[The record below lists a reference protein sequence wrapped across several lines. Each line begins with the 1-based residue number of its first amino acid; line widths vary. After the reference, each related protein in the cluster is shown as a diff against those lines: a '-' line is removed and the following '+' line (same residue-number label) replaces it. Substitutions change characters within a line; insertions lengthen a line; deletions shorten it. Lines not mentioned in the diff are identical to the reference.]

1 MFNKN
6 IKLVITALILAFAI
20 YQFTQGFVGNGIALV
35 FFSSIFVLLYF
46 KNEMILLSFW
56 KLRKQ
61 DFDGAKRWLD
71 KIGNPQANLTQ
82 KQQGYYNYLH
92 GLMTAQ
98 TNMNQSE
105 KFFKKAIQLGLSMKQ
120 DIAMAKLNLAGIA
133 MTKRRKREAQKLL
146 KEAKDLDKQGMLK
159 DQIKM
164 MKQQM
169 KKI

>member
-6 IKLVITALILAFAI
+6 IKLVLTALILAFAV
-20 YQFTQGFVGNGIALV
+20 YQFTQGLIGNGIALI

-46 KNEMILLSFW
+46 KNEMILLAFW

-61 DFDGAKRWLD
+61 DFEGAKKWLD

-82 KQQGYYNYLH
+82 KQQGYYHYLH

-105 KFFKKAIQLGLSMKQ
+105 KYFKKAIQLGLSMKQ

-133 MTKRRKREAQKLL
+133 MTKRRKREAQMLL
-146 KEAKDLDKQGMLK
+146 KDAKDLDKQGMLK
-159 DQIKM
+159 DQIRM